1 MARRTLLL
9 IASILVAALG
19 TALVWLYVQ
28 GADQRAKQGASLVKV
43 FLLHGDAAAGENAL
57 SLALVAREVPSD
69 TAPNAVTDRQE
80 LVGKVLKITALDEQ
94 VLLRTML
101 STRTAEAAR
110 FPQGGAVALSITDPN
125 RVPADLQ
132 PGDVVDVYSLG
143 RGAGAQTPVVKGI
156 RVRTIGGLAQ
166 PGTGDPGTN
175 TGTATGS
182 IPPTI
187 IGFDA
192 TEDQAKALYGAVAA
206 GQQIALYDRGTG
218 PAGNTS

>member
-43 FLLHGDAAAGENAL
+43 FFLQGDAAAGESAL
-57 SLALVAREVPSD
+57 KLPLVAKEVPSD

-101 STRTAEAAR
+101 STTTAEAAR
-110 FPQGGAVALSITDPN
+110 FPQGGAVALSIPDPN

-143 RGAGAQTPVVKGI
+143 RGAGTEKPVVQGI
-156 RVRTIGGLAQ
+156 RVRTIGPLAQ
-166 PGTGDPGTN
+166 PGTGGQGT

-192 TEDQAKALYGAVAA
+192 TKDQAGALYGAVAA
-206 GQQIALYDRGTG
+206 GQEIALYDKGTG
-218 PAGNTS
+218 PLGNAG